1 MDVHNLGGGI
11 LMFLQDL
18 VCVCVFILNDCGMYI
33 VLCPEERKL
42 SDCKERFRFKSDE
55 LNEAEK
61 IM

>member
-1 MDVHNLGGGI
+1 
-11 LMFLQDL
+11 
-18 VCVCVFILNDCGMYI
+18 MYI